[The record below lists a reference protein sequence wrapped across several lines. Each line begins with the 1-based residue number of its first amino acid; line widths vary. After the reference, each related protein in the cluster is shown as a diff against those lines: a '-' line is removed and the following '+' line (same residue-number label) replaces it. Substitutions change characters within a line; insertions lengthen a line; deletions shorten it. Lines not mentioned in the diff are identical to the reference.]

1 LSDIDSGKYGEQRFQ
16 ESSRQTERLDSM
28 VIVVGCC
35 GFAVPG
41 GMRSYYR
48 EFDSVEIQSTFYNIA
63 RLETIEKWRIEA
75 PPSFEFVPKAFQGIT
90 HPSSSSTWKRF
101 RGRLSGVS
109 DDTERYGFLRPT
121 EEVVSCWKTMIEI
134 CARLR
139 SEAVLLQTPPSFSYS
154 ETNVS
159 NMEKF
164 LTTADRKN
172 VAVCWEPRGDWNNN
186 PEKTKQT
193 CSRLDLVHV
202 TDVMRRE
209 PTSEHEISYIRLH
222 GLNTREFDYKYAYND
237 QELFLLRDKVSEI
250 EKKRRK
256 VYVFFNNTNMADDAR
271 KFKRILHNR
280 T

>member
-1 LSDIDSGKYGEQRFQ
+1 
-16 ESSRQTERLDSM
+16 M

-35 GFAVPG
+35 GFAIPG

-48 EFDSVEIQSTFYNIA
+48 EFDSVEIQCTFYNIP

-75 PPSFEFVPKAFQGIT
+75 PPSFEFVPKVFQGIT

-101 RGRLSGVS
+101 RGKLSSVS
-109 DDTERYGFLRPT
+109 GDTERYGFLRPT

-134 CARLR
+134 CTRLR
-139 SEAVLLQTPPSFSYS
+139 SEAVLLQTPPSISYS

-164 LTTADRKN
+164 LTTVKRKN
-172 VAVCWEPRGDWNNN
+172 VAICWEPRGDWNDN
-186 PEKTKQT
+186 PDKIKQT

-202 TDVMRRE
+202 IDVMRRE
-209 PTSEHEISYIRLH
+209 PVSEHEISYIRLH
-222 GLNTREFDYKYAYND
+222 GLNTREFDYEYAYSD
-237 QELFLLRDKVSEI
+237 QELFLLRGKVSEI

-271 KFKRILHNR
+271 KFKRILQNK
-280 T
+280 TQ